1 MKSENASE
9 EFFSIRRKGGS
20 LIAAAIHAGH
30 ELRPALAALTAL
42 DEETRLREEDPF
54 TDGWLELAPN
64 RIAVSASRF
73 EVDLNRPRE
82 TAVYLG
88 PDQAWGM
95 EPWREPLPP
104 ALIAASLERWDRFH
118 RAVERLVGE
127 VVERE
132 GAALL
137 IDLHS
142 YCHRRAGPGAPPD
155 DPDLNPEIN
164 LGTESVDRRRHAAA
178 IEAFAARLRDFD
190 FDFDFDGRG
199 LDVRE
204 NVRFRGGHFPR
215 RLNARFG
222 GRACAIAVE
231 VKKIFMDEWT
241 GRLDRRAHRL
251 LGEALA
257 DAARA
262 AEAELVRNGS

>member
-1 MKSENASE
+1 MKFRIASE
-9 EFFSIRRKGGS
+9 GFFSIRRETGS

-30 ELRPALAALTAL
+30 ELRPDLAELTAL

-54 TDGWLELAPN
+54 TDGWLGLAPN

-82 TAVYLG
+82 AAVYLG

-95 EPWREPLPP
+95 EPWREPLPR
-104 ALIAASLERWDRFH
+104 ALIAASLERWDRFY
-118 RAVERLVGE
+118 REVERLVGE

-155 DPDLNPEIN
+155 DPDLDPEIN
-164 LGTESVDRRRHAAA
+164 LGTESIDRRRHGAALDV
-178 IEAFAARLRDFD
+178 FAGRLRDFD
-190 FDFDFDGRG
+190 FGGRG

-215 RLNARFG
+215 WVNARFG

-231 VKKIFMDEWT
+231 VKKVFMDEWT

-257 DAARA
+257 GAARA
-262 AEAELVRNGS
+262 AEAELVRNES